1 MSERKAEG
9 APRGTLAPGQ
19 NGAGMVRE
27 RGRFSAQRK
36 MEAVLRVLHGEP
48 LDVVSRE
55 LGVTGG
61 TLTDWRDRFLAGAQT
76 ALKNRPADERDEEI
90 QRLRA
95 KVGEITMN
103 NELLLER
110 CHELER
116 GRPLGLRRLRS

>member
-1 MSERKAEG
+1 MSERKTEG

-55 LGVTGG
+55 LGRQGG
-61 TLTDWRDRFLAGAQT
+61 CRRRADRSVVSGST
-76 ALKNRPADERDEEI
+76 T
-90 QRLRA
+90 QR
-95 KVGEITMN
+95 E
-103 NELLLER
+103 
-110 CHELER
+110 C
-116 GRPLGLRRLRS
+116 